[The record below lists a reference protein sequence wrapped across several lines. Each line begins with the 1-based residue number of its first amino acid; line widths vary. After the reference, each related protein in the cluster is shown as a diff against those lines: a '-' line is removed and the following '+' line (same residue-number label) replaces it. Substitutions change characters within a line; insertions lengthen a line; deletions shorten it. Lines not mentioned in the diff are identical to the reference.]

1 MRPTYAASLL
11 HCSQWDAAAVAAWA
25 RGLGAQRGTE
35 WASKAAAALSAAAVN
50 GAALPSLLAD
60 RDGALAPAAE
70 GLGALGAD
78 GGAGHAAVLP
88 SARLGEL
95 CRTAGLG
102 EREVRQFALAV
113 GSLLRKGYFS
123 TVGAVKVDGAISKA

>member
-1 MRPTYAASLL
+1 
-11 HCSQWDAAAVAAWA
+11 
-25 RGLGAQRGTE
+25 LGAQRGTE

-88 SARLGEL
+88 ERSASGR
-95 CRTAGLG
+95 
-102 EREVRQFALAV
+102 
-113 GSLLRKGYFS
+113 SPS
-123 TVGAVKVDGAISKA
+123 